1 MITINM
7 DKAKDIAH
15 NIRREKRAE
24 EFKPYDE
31 IIMKQI
37 PGSNTAAAEVARQ
50 EIRNKYNSIQQNID
64 MALTP
69 EGLKT
74 VIDNI

>member
-1 MITINM
+1 MITINI
-7 DKAKDIAH
+7 DKAKNIAH

-37 PGSNTAAAEVARQ
+37 PGANLTEAETARQ
-50 EIRNKYNSIQQNID
+50 VIREKYVSIQEEINN
-64 MALTP
+64 ANNTN
-69 EGLKT
+69 ELKT
-74 VIDNI
+74 IIDSI

>member
-7 DKAKDIAH
+7 DKAKNIAH

-31 IIMKQI
+31 IIMKKI
-37 PGSNTAAAEVARQ
+37 PNINEADAELERQ
-50 EIRNKYNSIQQNID
+50 KIRDKYNIVQENINLAND
-64 MALTP
+64 S
-69 EGLKT
+69 EELKA
-74 VIDNI
+74 ILNGI

>member
-7 DKAKDIAH
+7 DKAKNIAH
-15 NIRREKRAE
+15 DIRREKRAE

-37 PGSNTAAAEVARQ
+37 PGSNTAEVEAARQ
-50 EIRNKYNSIQQNID
+50 EIRNKYDVIQQNID
-64 MALTP
+64 TAETP
-69 EGLKT
+69 EELKLIIET
-74 VIDNI
+74 V

>member
-7 DKAKDIAH
+7 DKAKNIAH

-24 EFKPYDE
+24 EFKPHDE

-37 PGSNTAAAEVARQ
+37 PGSNTAAIEAARQ
-50 EIRNKYNSIQQNID
+50 EIRNKYDSVQQNID

>member
-7 DKAKDIAH
+7 NKAKDIAH

-24 EFKPYDE
+24 EFKPHDE

-37 PGSNTAAAEVARQ
+37 PGSNTVAVEAARQ
-50 EIRNKYNSIQQNID
+50 EIRNKYNVIQQNID
-64 MALTP
+64 TAGTP
-69 EGLKT
+69 EELKLIIET
-74 VIDNI
+74 V

>member
-7 DKAKDIAH
+7 DKAKNIAH
-15 NIRREKRAE
+15 DIRREKRAE

-37 PGSNTAAAEVARQ
+37 PDSNTAAAEAARQ
-50 EIRNKYNSIQQNID
+50 AIREKYSFIQEKID
-64 MALTP
+64 SSFSPDELQLN
-69 EGLKT
+69 LKF
-74 VIDNI
+74 I

>member
-7 DKAKDIAH
+7 DKAKNIAH

-37 PGSNTAAAEVARQ
+37 PGNDLIQAEASRQ
-50 EIRNKYNSIQQNID
+50 AIREKYVSIQSDID
-64 MALTP
+64 TA
-69 EGLKT
+69 ESAEQLKT
-74 VIDNI
+74 IIESI